1 MKLKI
6 YLFLRSDGFTV
17 ISYFLCL
24 LLATSLVPVVGSK
37 VALVQELLLLGL
49 LLVLIFLHRSTLLR
63 KIDKKLVIKGFLWG
77 LASLLV
83 EGLIIISIILITKV
97 SIPSQNTSGV
107 VTAIKKYPLF
117 IAYTILIA
125 PMVEELVFRDSFFT
139 ICSKYLARLLKG
151 KNKTVWINALA
162 ALITAFIFAG
172 LHADNAV
179 WEYVLVSLFFQWLF
193 YHYKDIRVSMI
204 AHITFNLSTL
214 SLLLFF

>member
-1 MKLKI
+1 MKHKI

-63 KIDKKLVIKGFLWG
+63 KMDRKLVLKGFLWG
-77 LASLLV
+77 LASLIV

-97 SIPSQNTSGV
+97 SIPSQNTSEV

-125 PMVEELVFRDSFFT
+125 PMVE
-139 ICSKYLARLLKG
+139 
-151 KNKTVWINALA
+151 
-162 ALITAFIFAG
+162 
-172 LHADNAV
+172 
-179 WEYVLVSLFFQWLF
+179 
-193 YHYKDIRVSMI
+193 
-204 AHITFNLSTL
+204 
-214 SLLLFF
+214 